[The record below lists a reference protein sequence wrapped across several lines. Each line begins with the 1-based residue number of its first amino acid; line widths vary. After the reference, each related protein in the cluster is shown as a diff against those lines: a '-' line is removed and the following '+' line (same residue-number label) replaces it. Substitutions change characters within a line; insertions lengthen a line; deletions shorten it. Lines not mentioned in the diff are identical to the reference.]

1 MSVIEFY
8 YDSNNI
14 SIQCNQNEKL
24 KEIFKKFKT
33 KIGTRQNSYFYI
45 YNGDLIKNE
54 ELTFYQLANLEDK
67 KRNKMN
73 ILVSI
78 STNSNSSQFIYEVC
92 KVQNDEMKEFAEM
105 TILYAIQKYPNDDSE
120 KSDMVRKKFEEKYGG
135 EWGCSF
141 IKNGGWAVHFYNY
154 YIKVKYG
161 GYLIRIIK
169 TSRDDV

>member
-8 YDSNNI
+8 YNSNNI
-14 SIQCNQNEKL
+14 SIQCNKNEKF

-33 KIGTRQNSYFYI
+33 KIGTSQNSFVCI

-78 STNSNSSQFIYEVC
+78 STNSNSSQFIYQECIV
-92 KVQNDEMKEFAEM
+92 KDNGMKEFAEM
-105 TILYAIQKYPNDDSE
+105 TILYAIQKYPNDDLE
-120 KSDMVRKKFEEKYGG
+120 KSCLVVEKFDEKYGG
-135 EWGCSF
+135 DWGCSF
-141 IKNGGWAVHFYNY
+141 IKNGNMAVHYYDY

-161 GYLIRIIK
+161 GYQIKIAK
-169 TSRDDV
+169 TSKDVV

>member
-33 KIGTRQNSYFYI
+33 KIGTSQNSFVYI

-78 STNSNSSQFIYEVC
+78 STNSNSSQFTYEIC
-92 KVQNDEMKEFAEM
+92 KVQNDEMKELAEM
-105 TILYAIQKYPNDDSE
+105 TILYAIQKCPNDDSK
-120 KSDMVRKKFEEKYGG
+120 KSALIIKKFEEKYGG

-141 IKNGGWAVHFYNY
+141 IKNGGWAVHCHDYC
-154 YIKVKYG
+154 IKVKYG
-161 GYLIRIIK
+161 GYLIRILK
-169 TSRDDV
+169 TSCDAV

>member
-33 KIGTRQNSYFYI
+33 KIGTSQNSFVYT

-78 STNSNSSQFIYEVC
+78 STNSNSSQFTYEIC

-105 TILYAIQKYPNDDSE
+105 TILYAIQKCPNDDSE
-120 KSDMVRKKFEEKYGG
+120 KSALVMEKFEEKYGG

-141 IKNGGWAVHFYNY
+141 IKNGGWAVHYQDY
-154 YIKVKYG
+154 CIKVKYG

-169 TSRDDV
+169 TSCDAV